1 MREWIV
7 YKDDMLEKGFIW
19 FDAGADIGRLY
30 KKDAAWVAEQFGEI
44 ERAFEDLP
52 VDVYAAGLHRYRR
65 FSRAV
70 ILPWSNRV
78 EWLPAMVNADGEE
91 VAEYFQGAFNPEFKD
106 AYRSFPMLQKE
117 MLENELLKRIIQFD
131 FAQTYWDARDMV
143 MPVNVGVHFVKLKVE
158 QDGDEAVSSPNCLH
172 RDGEPFTFAHLVK
185 RQNVAGG
192 QNVIATVDDVDQ
204 FPEDIDAGHIFADFA
219 LTKSLE
225 SYGVADVA
233 VSHYVSAVRKGSS
246 DAAGERS
253 MILIDYQ
260 PTVVK
265 PL

>member
-7 YKDDMLEKGFIW
+7 YKDEMLEKGFIR
-19 FDAGADIGRLY
+19 FDAGADIGHLH
-30 KKDAAWVAEQFGEI
+30 KKETGWVKEQFAEI

-52 VDVYAAGLHRYRR
+52 VDAYASGLHRYRR

-70 ILPWSNRV
+70 ILPWSNQV

-117 MLENELLKRIIQFD
+117 MLENELLKHIIQFD
-131 FAQTYWDARDMV
+131 FAQTYWDKRDLV

-158 QDGDEAVSSPNCLH
+158 RDGDEAVSSPNCLH

-185 RQNVAGG
+185 RQNVVGG

-204 FPEDIDAGHIFADFA
+204 FPENIDAEHIFADFA
-219 LTKSLE
+219 LTEALE
-225 SYGVADVA
+225 SYGVADIA
-233 VSHYVSAVRKGSS
+233 VSHYVSAVHKGAG
-246 DAAGERS
+246 DEAGERS

-265 PL
+265 PI

>member
-1 MREWIV
+1 M
-7 YKDDMLEKGFIW
+7 YKDEMLEKGFIR
-19 FDAGADIGRLY
+19 FHAGADIGRLY
-30 KKDAAWVAEQFGEI
+30 SEDQAWIAEQFEAI

-52 VDVYAAGLHRYRR
+52 MDAYATGLHRYRR

-70 ILPWSNRV
+70 ILPWSNQV
-78 EWLPAMVNADGEE
+78 EWLPAIVNEDGDE

-106 AYRSFPMLQKE
+106 AYRSFPMLQQE

-131 FAQTYWDARDMV
+131 FAQTYWDKRDMV

-158 QDGDEAVSSPNCLH
+158 RDGDAAVSSPNCLH
-172 RDGEPFTFAHLVK
+172 RDGEPFTFAHLVR
-185 RQNVAGG
+185 RQNVVGG
-192 QNVIATVDDVDQ
+192 LNVIATVDDVDQ
-204 FPEDIDAGHIFADFA
+204 LPGAIDTGHIFADFV
-219 LTKSLE
+219 LTEALE

-233 VSHYVSAVRKGSS
+233 VSHYVSAVHKGTG
-246 DAAGERS
+246 DEAGERS